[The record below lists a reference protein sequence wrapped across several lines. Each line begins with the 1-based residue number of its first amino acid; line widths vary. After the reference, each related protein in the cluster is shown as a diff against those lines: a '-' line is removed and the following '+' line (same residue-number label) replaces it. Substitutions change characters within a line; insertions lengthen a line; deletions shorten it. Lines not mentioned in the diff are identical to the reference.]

1 MRCILKIKWRF
12 LMYTAVYHILLPG
25 KFLKFIRDRKRISYK
40 KIGLTQCMNII
51 NGGITKCKIMYD
63 QIPGLPMSISFVRR
77 HFQLKSF
84 QVINPKMIPMG
95 IARNIEECQWRG

>member
-1 MRCILKIKWRF
+1 
-12 LMYTAVYHILLPG
+12 MYTAVYHILLPG
-25 KFLKFIRDRKRISYK
+25 KFLKFIRD
-40 KIGLTQCMNII
+40 
-51 NGGITKCKIMYD
+51 GGITKCKIMYD